1 MNTIKKLF
9 DEKLTPAI
17 SKQVADRNI
26 ITARREHIEYSRQ
39 GFLKKIEGAQEAIKA
54 LELSLDNKIIE
65 GKSAEEPLSKLNIR
79 QGELQAYERQ
89 IQRLADED
97 TEATIAER
105 KANTALSAALGAA
118 LDSLRPDVQALVEGH
133 LEAALAVLIAFE
145 NAGHG
150 AEAACGVELPKER
163 DLTVYRFLNLGDHFK
178 RLGAWLEGCGEDMS
192 AIRRREVRQQW
203 AGKNKIAA

>member
-9 DEKLTPAI
+9 DEKFTPAI

-39 GFLKKIEGAQEAIKA
+39 GFLKKIASTQEAIKA
-54 LELSLDNKIIE
+54 LETALDDKVIA
-65 GKSAEEPLSKLNIR
+65 GKPTDEVLGKLATR
-79 QGELQAYERQ
+79 QGELKAFERQ
-89 IQRLADED
+89 IQRLTDED
-97 TEATIAER
+97 TDEANAE
-105 KANTALSAALGAA
+105 KNANLALSAALGAA
-118 LDSLRPDVQALVEGH
+118 LDSLRPDVQALVESH

-163 DLTVYRFLNLGDHFK
+163 DLAVYRFLNLGDHFK